1 MTMTDDVH
9 AQALKLARTYLG
21 QDALDGGW
29 FELGGSSLDAAR
41 LVSSLEHDH
50 GWEIALQDLLTAPSV
65 AGLLAAPVT
74 PGSPE
79 TPEPPAAPAPAP
91 APPAAA
97 QSTQTTASAQA
108 VPAPAEVASTPAASP
123 GADVLWP
130 ALARLSAAD
139 RLALAHRLLGDV
151 LRESGEQR

>member
-1 MTMTDDVH
+1 MTPTDDVH

-21 QDALDGGW
+21 QEDLDGGW

-65 AGLLAAPVT
+65 AGLLTA
-74 PGSPE
+74 
-79 TPEPPAAPAPAP
+79 
-91 APPAAA
+91 PAAA
-97 QSTQTTASAQA
+97 DAPEAPDAPSPAPVAAATGVASAG
-108 VPAPAEVASTPAASP
+108 

-130 ALARLSAAD
+130 ALARLSASE

-151 LRESGEQR
+151 LRESGEPR

>member
-21 QDALDGGW
+21 QDGLDGGW

-65 AGLLAAPVT
+65 AELLAAPVT
-74 PGSPE
+74 PAASE
-79 TPEPPAAPAPAP
+79 ASESPAAPAPAP
-91 APPAAA
+91 AAAA
-97 QSTQTTASAQA
+97 PSAQTTGSAPGA
-108 VPAPAEVASTPAASP
+108 PAPAEVAATPAASS
-123 GADVLWP
+123 GVDVLWP

-139 RLALAHRLLGDV
+139 RLALAHRLLGEV
-151 LRESGEQR
+151 LRESGDRH

>member
-1 MTMTDDVH
+1 MTMTDDVR

-21 QDALDGGW
+21 QDGLDGGW

-65 AGLLAAPVT
+65 AELLAAPVT
-74 PGSPE
+74 PGAFEASESPAAP
-79 TPEPPAAPAPAP
+79 TPPAARTTQATGSAQVSPAP
-91 APPAAA
+91 
-97 QSTQTTASAQA
+97 
-108 VPAPAEVASTPAASP
+108 VEVASTPAASS
-123 GADVLWP
+123 GVDVLWP

-139 RLALAHRLLGDV
+139 RLALAHRLLGNV
-151 LRESGEQR
+151 LRESGDRR

>member
-1 MTMTDDVH
+1 MTPTDDMH

-21 QDALDGGW
+21 QEDLDGGW

-50 GWEIALQDLLTAPSV
+50 SWEIALQDLLAAPSV
-65 AGLLAAPVT
+65 AGLLTA
-74 PGSPE
+74 
-79 TPEPPAAPAPAP
+79 
-91 APPAAA
+91 PAAA
-97 QSTQTTASAQA
+97 VAPDAPDAPDAPEATDAPS
-108 VPAPAEVASTPAASP
+108 PAPVAAATGAAATG

-130 ALARLSAAD
+130 ALARLSASE

-151 LRESGEQR
+151 LRESGEPR

>member
-21 QDALDGGW
+21 QDGLDGGW

-50 GWEIALQDLLTAPSV
+50 CWEIALQDLLTAPSV
-65 AGLLAAPVT
+65 AELLAAPVT
-74 PGSPE
+74 PGASGASE
-79 TPEPPAAPAPAP
+79 SPAAPT
-91 APPAAA
+91 PPAAA
-97 QSTQTTASAQA
+97 RTTRTTGSAQVA
-108 VPAPAEVASTPAASP
+108 PAPAEVASTPAASS
-123 GADVLWP
+123 GVDVLWP

-151 LRESGEQR
+151 LRESGERH

>member
-1 MTMTDDVH
+1 MTPTDDMH

-21 QDALDGGW
+21 QEDLDGGW

-65 AGLLAAPVT
+65 AGLLTA
-74 PGSPE
+74 
-79 TPEPPAAPAPAP
+79 
-91 APPAAA
+91 PAAA
-97 QSTQTTASAQA
+97 VAPEAPDAPSPTPVAAATGATSAG
-108 VPAPAEVASTPAASP
+108 

-130 ALARLSAAD
+130 ALARLSASE
-139 RLALAHRLLGDV
+139 RLTLAHRLLGDV
-151 LRESGEQR
+151 LRESGEPR

>member
-1 MTMTDDVH
+1 MTPTDDVH

-21 QDALDGGW
+21 QEDLDGGW

-65 AGLLAAPVT
+65 AGLLTAPAAVDAPEAPAVPSPAPV
-74 PGSPE
+74 
-79 TPEPPAAPAPAP
+79 
-91 APPAAA
+91 AAA
-97 QSTQTTASAQA
+97 TGG
-108 VPAPAEVASTPAASP
+108 ASTG

-130 ALARLSAAD
+130 ALARLSASE

-151 LRESGEQR
+151 LRESGEPR